1 MDWIAWAKEAGAY
14 VAPLLMGAVI
24 WQEKERLRLVKSN
37 EAKSTEVKE
46 LAEVVITI
54 ATELKVFLFNERKA

>member
-1 MDWIAWAKEAGAY
+1 MDWVAWAKEAGAY
-14 VAPLLMGAVI
+14 ISPLLMGAVI
-24 WQEKERLRLVKSN
+24 WQEKERLRLVRLN

-54 ATELKVFLFNERKA
+54 ATELKVFLFNERKT